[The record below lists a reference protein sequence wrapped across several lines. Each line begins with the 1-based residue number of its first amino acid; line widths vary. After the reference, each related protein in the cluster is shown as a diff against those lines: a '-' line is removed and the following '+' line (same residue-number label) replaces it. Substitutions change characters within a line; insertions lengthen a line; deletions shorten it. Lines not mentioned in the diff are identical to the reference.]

1 MKLTGKALEDFTQWN
16 SNKQF
21 DMMLPFEYPT
31 YLNAL
36 IIEWFDSVGIYI
48 HIQPTELGDSLEFK
62 AKVNEE
68 DVCFG
73 YGFLFFETR
82 QQATEQAIIK
92 ANDIYNER

>member
-1 MKLTGKALEDFTQWN
+1 MILTGKALEDFTQWN

-36 IIEWFDSVGIYI
+36 IIEWLDSVGVYI
-48 HIQPTELGDSLEFK
+48 EIFNEFGD
-62 AKVNEE
+62 
-68 DVCFG
+68 FG
-73 YGFLFFETR
+73 MSIHRGSYKNPIESIGHWKTR
-82 QQATEQAIIK
+82 QEATEQAIIK